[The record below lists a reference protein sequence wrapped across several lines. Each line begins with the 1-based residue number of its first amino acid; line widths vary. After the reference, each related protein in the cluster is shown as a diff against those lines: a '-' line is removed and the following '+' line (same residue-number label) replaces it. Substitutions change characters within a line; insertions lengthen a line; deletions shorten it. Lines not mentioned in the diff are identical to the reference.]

1 MAQSSDYSVV
11 ARDIRKSYVSR
22 GADRRKNVKSRDIRV
37 DALKGVSFAA
47 TSGESVG
54 ILGQNG
60 SGKSTLL
67 RLIAGGETPTSG
79 SLLVRS
85 QPVLLGITAALQP
98 GLSGSRNVRLG
109 CLAMG
114 MTPEQVDDV
123 YADIVEM
130 SGLDADAMARPMQTY
145 SAGMGSRL
153 RFAIA
158 TSIDPDI
165 LLIDEALSA
174 GDASFASR
182 AKRRMDALL
191 GKAHTIFLVSHA
203 AETIEKMCTRALWLH
218 QGEIIADGPAEETA
232 RLYRLWAWREAK
244 DEHEGA
250 EKILKDVTAE
260 YKKPEIVLAS
270 DDKGNNGRKK
280 KSA

>member
-1 MAQSSDYSVV
+1 MDQSNDLSVV
-11 ARDIRKSYVSR
+11 ARDIRKSYIAKGS
-22 GADRRKNVKSRDIRV
+22 DRRKDQRSRNITV
-37 DALKGVSFAA
+37 DALKGVSFAT
-47 TSGESVG
+47 TSGESIG

-67 RLIAGGETPTSG
+67 RLIAGGETPSSG

-98 GLSGSRNVRLG
+98 TLSGSRNVRLG

-114 MTPEQVDDV
+114 MTPDQVDAV
-123 YADIVEM
+123 YDDIVEM

-182 AKRRMDALL
+182 AKRRMDGLL
-191 GKAHTIFLVSHA
+191 SKAHTIFLVSHA
-203 AETIEKMCTRALWLH
+203 AQTIEEMCTRALWLH
-218 QGEIIADGPAEETA
+218 KGEIISDGPAEETA

-250 EKILKDVTAE
+250 EKILEEVKAE
-260 YKKPEIVLAS
+260 YVKPEIVLAS
-270 DDKGNNGRKK
+270 DSGKNKN

>member
-1 MAQSSDYSVV
+1 MAQSSDLAVV
-11 ARDIRKSYVSR
+11 ARDIRKSYVAKGS
-22 GADRRKNVKSRDIRV
+22 DRRKGERSRNIRV

-47 TSGESVG
+47 ASGEAIG

-98 GLSGSRNVRLG
+98 SLSGARNVRLG

-114 MTPEQVDDV
+114 MTPEEADEV
-123 YADIVEM
+123 YDDIVAM
-130 SGLDADAMARPMQTY
+130 SGLDPEAMARPMQTY

-174 GDASFASR
+174 GDAAFASR
-182 AKRRMDALL
+182 AKRRMDKLL
-191 GKAHTIFLVSHA
+191 GRAHCIFLVSHA
-203 AETIEKMCTRALWLH
+203 AQTIEEMCTRALWLH
-218 QGEIIADGPAEETA
+218 KGEIIADGPAEETA
-232 RLYRLWAWREAK
+232 RQYRLWAWREAK
-244 DEHEGA
+244 DAKDEAHEILA
-250 EKILKDVTAE
+250 EVKSTYV
-260 YKKPEIVLAS
+260 KPEIVFAS
-270 DDKGNNGRKK
+270 DTGEDKKT
-280 KSA
+280 A

>member
-1 MAQSSDYSVV
+1 MDQSNDISVV
-11 ARDIRKSYVSR
+11 ARDIRKSYIAKGS
-22 GADRRKNVKSRDIRV
+22 DRRKDERSRNITV
-37 DALKGVSFAA
+37 EALRGVSFAT

-98 GLSGSRNVRLG
+98 TLSGSRNVRLG

-114 MTPEQVDDV
+114 MTPEEADDV
-123 YADIVEM
+123 YDDIVEM
-130 SGLDADAMARPMQTY
+130 SGLDDDAMARPMQTY

-174 GDASFASR
+174 GDASFATR
-182 AKRRMDALL
+182 AKRRMDILL
-191 GKAHTIFLVSHA
+191 SKAHTIFLVSHA

-244 DEHEGA
+244 DEHESA
-250 EKILKDVTAE
+250 EKILEDVRADYE
-260 YKKPEIVLAS
+260 KPEIVLAS
-270 DDKGNNGRKK
+270 DDTGTNGRKK
-280 KSA
+280 SA

>member
-11 ARDIRKSYVSR
+11 ARDIRKTYISR
-22 GADRRKNVKSRDIRV
+22 GSDRRKDVKSRNITV
-37 DALKGVSFAA
+37 DALKGVSFAT
-47 TSGESVG
+47 TSGEAVG

-114 MTPEQVDDV
+114 MTPEHADDV
-123 YADIVEM
+123 YDDIVEM

-191 GKAHTIFLVSHA
+191 GRAHSIFLVSHA
-203 AETIEKMCTRALWLH
+203 AQTIEQMCTRALWLH
-218 QGEIIADGPAEETA
+218 KGEIIADGPAEETA

-244 DEHEGA
+244 DKYDEAKE
-250 EKILKDVTAE
+250 ILEDVRSKYT
-260 YKKPEIVLAS
+260 KPEIVLAS
-270 DDKGNNGRKK
+270 DSSNGRKK

>member
-11 ARDIRKSYVSR
+11 ARDIRKQYISR

-37 DALKGVSFAA
+37 EALKGVSFA
-47 TSGESVG
+47 TMPGESVG

-85 QPVLLGITAALQP
+85 QPVLLGISAALQP
-98 GLSGSRNVRLG
+98 ALSGSRNVRLG

-114 MTPEQVDDV
+114 MSPEQADEV
-123 YADIVEM
+123 YDDIVSM
-130 SGLDADAMARPMQTY
+130 SGLDSDAMARPMQTY

-174 GDASFASR
+174 GDAAFAAR
-182 AKRRMDALL
+182 AKRRMDSLL
-191 GKAHTIFLVSHA
+191 GRAHAIFLVSHA
-203 AETIEKMCTRALWLH
+203 AQTIEEMCTRALWLH
-218 QGEIIADGPAEETA
+218 KGEIISDGPAEETA

-244 DEHEGA
+244 DEHEDA
-250 EKILKDVTAE
+250 EKILEDVRSE
-260 YKKPEIVLAS
+260 YKKPEIILAS
-270 DDKGNNGRKK
+270 DGKGTNGRKK

>member
-1 MAQSSDYSVV
+1 MAQSSDYSVI
-11 ARDIRKSYVSR
+11 ARDIRKQYLSR
-22 GADRRKNVKSRDIRV
+22 GADRRKNVKSRNITV
-37 DALKGVSFAA
+37 EALKSVSFVT
-47 TSGESVG
+47 TSGEAVG

-67 RLIAGGETPTSG
+67 RLIAGGETATSG

-85 QPVLLGITAALQP
+85 QPVLLGISAALQP
-98 GLSGSRNVRLG
+98 SLSGTRNVRLG

-114 MTPEQVDDV
+114 MTPDQVNDV
-123 YADIVEM
+123 YDDIVEM

-203 AETIEKMCTRALWLH
+203 AQTIEQMCTRALWLH
-218 QGEIIADGPAEETA
+218 KGEIIADGPAEETA
-232 RLYRLWAWREAK
+232 KLYRLWAWREAK
-244 DEHEGA
+244 DEHDGA
-250 EKILKDVTAE
+250 EKILREVRAE
-260 YKKPEIVLAS
+260 YKKPEIALAS
-270 DDKGNNGRKK
+270 DSAGGNGGKK
-280 KSA
+280 KFA

>member
-1 MAQSSDYSVV
+1 MAQSSEYAVV
-11 ARDIRKSYVSR
+11 ARDIRKSYIAR
-22 GADRRKNVKSRDIRV
+22 GADRRKNIKSRDITV
-37 DALKGVSFAA
+37 EALKGVSFAA
-47 TSGESVG
+47 PSGESIG

-85 QPVLLGITAALQP
+85 QPVLLGISAALQP
-98 GLSGSRNVRLG
+98 TLSGARNVRLG

-114 MTPEQVDDV
+114 MTPEQVDEV
-123 YADIVEM
+123 YDDIVSL
-130 SGLDADAMARPMQTY
+130 SGLDEDAMARPMQTY

-174 GDASFASR
+174 GDAAFATR
-182 AKRRMDALL
+182 AKRRMDHLL
-191 GKAHTIFLVSHA
+191 TKAHSIFLVSHA
-203 AETIEKMCTRALWLH
+203 AQTIEEMCTRAIWLH
-218 QGEIIADGPAEETA
+218 KGEIIADGPAESTA
-232 RLYRLWAWREAK
+232 RHYRLWAWREAK
-244 DEHEGA
+244 DEYESA
-250 EKILKDVTAE
+250 NKIIEDVKKDYV
-260 YKKPEIVLAS
+260 KPNIVLAS
-270 DDKGNNGRKK
+270 DEKNHNGKRH
-280 KSA
+280 